1 MDLVA
6 EIAGWIARDRARRGR
21 RLLMG
26 LLARAGGVRRD
37 QGQLRTRDGVLADDR
52 MLLQLVAD
60 AAGVTAG
67 FFEGDRLLAAV
78 GPTPAP
84 VPGELP
90 GASPGAGGRGAGMR
104 AADQAVAVV
113 LGRAAELETD
123 EPDAFAAYAPLTAP
137 DGQVLGMAAAW
148 ASIDGAAGELAELRP
163 VLAAA
168 TFGPT
173 EAVAAA
179 GGAGDSA
186 LDGDTQGAGGTR
198 HAPRDAATRRAAAQK
213 IVTLLDRTTTRLRIV
228 ALNAAIISARFG
240 QRTGFDVVA
249 QEMGKLTAEV
259 RGLLGTVEAAL
270 LGEELPAAP
279 GPAGRLPPAG
289 GARGR

>member
-1 MDLVA
+1 MDLLA

-26 LLARAGGVRRD
+26 LLTRAGGVRRD
-37 QGQLRTRDGVLADDR
+37 QGQLRTREGVLADDR
-52 MLLQLVAD
+52 LLLQLVAD

-67 FFEGDRLLAAV
+67 IFEGDRLLAAV

-84 VPGELP
+84 VPGQLP
-90 GASPGAGGRGAGMR
+90 SANPGAGGRGAGLR

-123 EPDAFAAYAPLTAP
+123 EPDAYAAYAPLTAP

-148 ASIDGAAGELAELRP
+148 ASIEGAAAELEELRP
-163 VLAAA
+163 ALETADL
-168 TFGPT
+168 
-173 EAVAAA
+173 AVAVAVA
-179 GGAGDSA
+179 GAGAGETDA
-186 LDGDTQGAGGTR
+186 GTQGAASAGQP
-198 HAPRDAATRRAAAQK
+198 PRDADARRKAAQK

-279 GPAGRLPPAG
+279 GGAAGRLPPAG